1 MVFMTTHIQ
10 EEEEEVIWTK
20 SKRTALF
27 PQENI
32 PKKDHKIAI
41 AQTAAGELGCR
52 RYGMVEHSHICRTG
66 DDDMFIHKMFY
77 RLDNV
82 Y

>member
-1 MVFMTTHIQ
+1 MVFMTTYIQ
-10 EEEEEVIWTK
+10 EEEEEVIWAT

-27 PQENI
+27 PQENV

-52 RYGMVEHSHICRTG
+52 RYGMVEHSHICRAG
-66 DDDMFIHKMFY
+66 DENISEDKMFY
-77 RLDNV
+77 R
-82 Y
+82 